1 MSQLM
6 PLPLTVS
13 CFCKIQIGFTFL
25 VPAHPGSP
33 GKGPSNGCVCVC
45 VFVSRRRRSGST
57 RPFLLASSPGSFV
70 KVSAGSLEVE
80 ETALSLDDD
89 GTAAVMGSDVAAF
102 TADVRQQ
109 TLYWVDSVSHKMWSS
124 SLTDSHH
131 SVVCYRAFIRFVH

>member
-1 MSQLM
+1 
-6 PLPLTVS
+6 
-13 CFCKIQIGFTFL
+13 
-25 VPAHPGSP
+25 
-33 GKGPSNGCVCVC
+33 
-45 VFVSRRRRSGST
+45 VFVSCRRRSGST

-70 KVSAGSLEVE
+70 KVSAGSLEVV

-131 SVVCYRAFIRFVH
+131 SVVCYRTFIRFVH